1 MGPFLRLIRFIMIT
15 NIKKIILLVLLVFL
29 SSCQRVKRTDFY
41 VLNIGEDSIV
51 VGYDDETFLKDYMD
65 EYEIN
70 EDAYI
75 DKVVLYLKDV
85 EDSVSID
92 DYLLN
97 KGIEETCSD
106 LNGEY
111 LEKNGYVC
119 LISKRVNKKDNYVL
133 LYSDILSDDLDEID
147 RVEVYYK

>member
-1 MGPFLRLIRFIMIT
+1 MRLIRFIMIT

-29 SSCQRVKRTDFY
+29 SSCQKVERTDFY

-51 VGYDDETFLKDYMD
+51 VGYDDETFIKDYMD

>member
-1 MGPFLRLIRFIMIT
+1 MIT

-29 SSCQRVKRTDFY
+29 SSCQKVERTDFY

-51 VGYDDETFLKDYMD
+51 VGYDDETFIKDYMD

-75 DKVVLYLKDV
+75 DKVVLYLKDA

-111 LEKNGYVC
+111 LEKNGHVC

>member
-1 MGPFLRLIRFIMIT
+1 MIT

-29 SSCQRVKRTDFY
+29 SSCQKVERTDFY
-41 VLNIGEDSIV
+41 VLNIGEDSIA
-51 VGYDDETFLKDYMD
+51 VGYDDETFIKDYID
-65 EYEIN
+65 EYEID

-111 LEKNGYVC
+111 LEKNGHVC

>member
-1 MGPFLRLIRFIMIT
+1 MRFLKLIRFIMIT
-15 NIKKIILLVLLVFL
+15 NIKKTILIVLLVIL

-51 VGYDDETFLKDYMD
+51 VGYDDETFIKDYLD

-70 EDAYI
+70 EEGYI
-75 DKVVLYLKDV
+75 DKIVLYLKDV
-85 EDSVSID
+85 DEDISID

-97 KGIEETCSD
+97 KGIEETCGD
-106 LNGEY
+106 LEGEY
-111 LEKNGYVC
+111 LEKNGHVC
-119 LISKRVNKKDNYVL
+119 LISKRVNRHDNYVL
-133 LYSDILSDDLDEID
+133 LYGDILSDDLDKID